1 MAKNILR
8 SSALSALLMPTVL
21 AQSNST
27 NLNGTGNAMVGW
39 ISPEAR
45 RSTWG
50 IIWSCLSIFIVCSWN
65 CVHLNLPTHRESRGE
80 WHKFNIFNVAAEVPY
95 WPKSPLRRKWIRKLS
110 WMGFIAIVPEFGVGL
125 ATRQY
130 LDARKDLNLVQTES
144 SHRHFTMVHA
154 FYAQMGGIA
163 IYEIPVDD
171 PAPQAPL
178 VTLITSL
185 EELENSGAV
194 PDIPEQD
201 IRDQSQADALAK
213 AFALIQCTWLVIQSI
228 ARRSQGYAI
237 SQLELATLA
246 FIPCALAMHI
256 FWWNKPFGV
265 ERRRALG
272 KPLASQKVL
281 ASVIPYSMDEIMA
294 PNPQIL
300 DKRQSDLADGGFC
313 DLLTDF
319 LPGDEKSISNRLPS
333 VAFYITAI
341 ISSAIYLVAWSW
353 DFPSLLNAAISFI
366 ISFIIYL
373 RAVFKVC
380 VSCNNAHQALVEQRP
395 LCVKTGAE
403 ISLSAAMISST
414 VTHGTMA
421 AAIIQGSLYLPRLG
435 VNQDILVGC
444 GHEKCGWIKTGY

>member
-1 MAKNILR
+1 MTKILLR
-8 SSALSALLMPTVL
+8 SSASSALLMPTVF

-27 NLNGTGNAMVGW
+27 NLNGTRNGMVGW
-39 ISPEAR
+39 VSPEAHR
-45 RSTWG
+45 NTWG

-80 WHKFNIFNVAAEVPY
+80 WHKFNIFNGAAEVPY
-95 WPKSPLRRKWIRKLS
+95 WPKSPSRRKWIRKLS
-110 WMGFIAIVPEFGVGL
+110 WMGFIAIAPEFGVGL
-125 ATRQY
+125 AMRQY

-163 IYEIPVDD
+163 LYEIPEDD

-185 EELENSGAV
+185 EELKNSGAV

-201 IRDQSQADALAK
+201 IRDQSQADAFAQ

-256 FWWNKPFGV
+256 CWWNKPFGV
-265 ERRRALG
+265 ERRHALG
-272 KPLASQKVL
+272 KPLASNKVL

-294 PNPQIL
+294 HNPQIL
-300 DKRQSDLADGGFC
+300 DKRQSDLSEGGFY
-313 DLLTDF
+313 DLLTDS
-319 LPGDEKSISNRLPS
+319 LPGDEEPISNRLPT
-333 VAFYITAI
+333 VAFYVTAI
-341 ISSAIYLVAWSW
+341 IFSAIHPIAWNW
-353 DFPSLLNAAISFI
+353 DFPSLLAWLF
-366 ISFIIYL
+366 
-373 RAVFKVC
+373 
-380 VSCNNAHQALVEQRP
+380 
-395 LCVKTGAE
+395 
-403 ISLSAAMISST
+403 
-414 VTHGTMA
+414 
-421 AAIIQGSLYLPRLG
+421 
-435 VNQDILVGC
+435 
-444 GHEKCGWIKTGY
+444 